1 MQKGMDSR
9 GHVVSCDDRI
19 SFLVLMDWLKDSSEN
34 KVMAVVQA
42 FIHREA
48 GLHLLH
54 SVLINESATY
64 RSKHSACGHHTWGSD
79 PAMATP
85 RVLAGT
91 LDWAMPHNLCI
102 FCSHHNALSTFE
114 GKSMQKGAK
123 AALCSR
129 STSFI
134 FF

>member
-1 MQKGMDSR
+1 MTEFPFRFDGSR
-9 GHVVSCDDRI
+9 VPQ
-19 SFLVLMDWLKDSSEN
+19 N

-42 FIHREA
+42 SIDKEA

-64 RSKHSACGHHTWGSD
+64 RTKHSACGHHIWGSD
-79 PAMATP
+79 SAMATP
-85 RVLAGT
+85 GVPGT

-129 STSFI
+129 STSFFI
-134 FF
+134 GSGFP